1 MGDHQ
6 LNIEQERYSIPKKT
20 KTFLMGM
27 ILVGL
32 ILSVI
37 GFFMIPHG
45 EHHEENEGHAA
56 IEKHATL
63 HAGMQASEEHAT
75 DKEADHAATET
86 EEHATEETEERPD
99 GAHETEEAAENEN
112 EIVGNVVGT
121 KIDCGVAGCPDPAH
135 NHHAHNAGGAHGDHH
150 AKPWYTRVYTALLM
164 NGYYILLISLGGLFF
179 YCVQYVAN
187 AGWATAILR
196 IPQGMYSFFIIPA
209 VLVMLVVYFGGGDL
223 YHWMEYQTHNYTPE
237 DIGLY
242 DKILDGKKWFLNKQ
256 FVFGV
261 VPACMI
267 IWYIIGMRLKAL
279 ANKEDKEGGTWSF
292 SKSIR
297 SSAAFMVL
305 FGFTFSFLAWLVI
318 MSIDAHWFST
328 IFGIYHFAI
337 LWVSSLSV
345 IMLIV
350 LHLRRNG
357 YIKILKDDH
366 VHDLG
371 KFMFA
376 FSVFW
381 MYIWIAQYLLIWYAN
396 IPEES
401 IYYTMRQDS
410 TYHFFFVINVAINF
424 VTPFLLFMTRDG
436 KRNTKIITFVA
447 IAILVGHWNDLYLS
461 IYPGVFNGEVVY
473 PGLME
478 VGLFLLFAGIF
489 VWWTL
494 AAIAKRN
501 LIAVNHPYI
510 EESATHDVGV

>member
-1 MGDHQ
+1 MA
-6 LNIEQERYSIPKKT
+6 NFSWN
-20 KTFLMGM
+20 
-27 ILVGL
+27 
-32 ILSVI
+32 S
-37 GFFMIPHG
+37 
-45 EHHEENEGHAA
+45 
-56 IEKHATL
+56 
-63 HAGMQASEEHAT
+63 
-75 DKEADHAATET
+75 
-86 EEHATEETEERPD
+86 
-99 GAHETEEAAENEN
+99 
-112 EIVGNVVGT
+112 
-121 KIDCGVAGCPDPAH
+121 
-135 NHHAHNAGGAHGDHH
+135 
-150 AKPWYTRVYTALLM
+150 AKRR
-164 NGYYILLISLGGLFF
+164 NG
-179 YCVQYVAN
+179 
-187 AGWATAILR
+187 
-196 IPQGMYSFFIIPA
+196 
-209 VLVMLVVYFGGGDL
+209 
-223 YHWMEYQTHNYTPE
+223 
-237 DIGLY
+237 
-242 DKILDGKKWFLNKQ
+242 ILD
-256 FVFGV
+256 
-261 VPACMI
+261 P
-267 IWYIIGMRLKAL
+267 
-279 ANKEDKEGGTWSF
+279 NKEDKEGGTWSF

-345 IMLIV
+345 IMLIA

-366 VHDLG
+366 IHDLA

-410 TYHFFFVINVAINF
+410 SYHFFFVINVVINF
-424 VTPFLLFMTRDG
+424 IAPFLLFMTRDG
-436 KRNTKIITFVA
+436 KRNPKIITFVA

-461 IYPGVFNGEVVY
+461 IYPGVFNGEFIS

-478 VGLFLLFAGIF
+478 IGLFLVFGGIF

-501 LIAVNHPYI
+501 LIAINHPYI